1 MDFYGFY
8 TGKIFDAYKYLG
20 AHVEEKGVT
29 FRTFAPSASR
39 ITLIGEFNDWQEWE
53 MNKVSDGN
61 FWECYV
67 PQAKSGQMYKY
78 KIYDRNGNPVDHCDP
93 YGFGMEL
100 RPGSASIIRDMS
112 KYKFKDSQW
121 LQSRSDCRKK
131 PLNIYEIHFGSF
143 RKPSDKAD
151 DWYNYEEMIDILIP
165 YLVKNGYNYLE
176 IMPLNEY
183 PCDES
188 WGYQAT
194 GFFSPT
200 SRYGTADQ
208 LKAFIDACHKH
219 NIGVLMDFVPVHFAV
234 DAYGLAN
241 YDGTALYEYPNSA
254 VGVSEWGSC
263 NFMHSRGETRSFLQ
277 SCANYWISEFH
288 MDGIRMDAISRAI
301 YWQGDPARGV
311 NLNAVEFLQYMN
323 QGLKCMHPSVILAA
337 EDSTSFP
344 KVTDPVDQGGL
355 GFDYK
360 WDMGWMN
367 DTLDYFKIHPYD
379 RKFHYH
385 KLSFSMMYFY
395 NEHYLLPFSHDEVVH
410 GKATILQKMW
420 GEYDLKFQQAKTL
433 YTYMYTHPGKKL
445 NFMGN
450 EIGQFRE
457 WDEEKECDWMLLDYP
472 KHQDFHRFIKDLNQI
487 YINEPAFFNGDYNS
501 ANFRWIE
508 VEAVEERVYIYERM
522 CGEDHFIIVLN
533 MSDEQYNDFEFGY
546 DHYAV
551 LHEVLSGERK
561 EYGGYFDGS
570 KADILAELTGYK
582 WWKRK
587 FKITIPALAAIIY
600 KVEFLPEPKEI
611 PLPMLDEAS
620 IDIDRK
626 RFRTEH
632 EIRAEH
638 EN

>member
-1 MDFYGFY
+1 MSIICKENTMDFYGFY

-20 AHVEEKGVT
+20 AHTEKQGVT

-39 ITLIGEFNDWQEWE
+39 ITLIGEFNEWQEWD

-67 PQAKSGQMYKY
+67 PQAKAGQMYKY
-78 KIYDRNGNPVDHCDP
+78 RIYDRSGNAVDHCDP

-100 RPGSASIIRDMS
+100 RPNSASIIRDMN

-121 LQSRSDCRKK
+121 MQNRSDCRKK

-165 YLVKNGYNYLE
+165 YLTKNGYNYLE

-208 LKAFIDACHKH
+208 LKAFVDACHKH
-219 NIGVLMDFVPVHFAV
+219 GIGVLMDFVPVHFAV
-234 DAYGLAN
+234 DSYGLAN
-241 YDGTALYEYPNSA
+241 YDGTSLFEYPNSA

-323 QGLKCMHPSVILAA
+323 QSLKGMHPSVILAA

-367 DTLDYFKIHPYD
+367 DTLNYFRTAPEY
-379 RKFHYH
+379 RPENYH
-385 KLSFSMMYFY
+385 KLTFSMMYYYDARF
-395 NEHYLLPFSHDEVVH
+395 LLPLSHDEVVH
-410 GKATILQKMW
+410 GKATIMQKMS
-420 GEYDLKFQQAKTL
+420 GDYENKFPQARSL
-433 YTYMYTHPGKKL
+433 YMYMYAHPGKKL

-457 WDEEKECDWMLLDYP
+457 WDEKREQDWMLLDYP
-472 KHQDFHRFIKDLNQI
+472 AHDAFAHFMKDLNKL
-487 YINEPAFFNGDYNS
+487 YLEHS
-501 ANFRWIE
+501 ALWE
-508 VEAVEERVYIYERM
+508 K
-522 CGEDHFIIVLN
+522 D
-533 MSDEQYNDFEFGY
+533 
-546 DHYAV
+546 
-551 LHEVLSGERK
+551 
-561 EYGGYFDGS
+561 
-570 KADILAELTGYK
+570 
-582 WWKRK
+582 
-587 FKITIPALAAIIY
+587 
-600 KVEFLPEPKEI
+600 
-611 PLPMLDEAS
+611 
-620 IDIDRK
+620 
-626 RFRTEH
+626 
-632 EIRAEH
+632 
-638 EN
+638 

>member
-100 RPGSASIIRDMS
+100 RPSSASIIRDMS

-323 QGLKCMHPSVILAA
+323 QELKCMHPSVILAA

-620 IDIDRK
+620 LDIDRK

>member
-67 PQAKSGQMYKY
+67 PQAKAGQMYKY

-100 RPGSASIIRDMS
+100 RPSSASIIRDMS

-219 NIGVLMDFVPVHFAV
+219 TS
-234 DAYGLAN
+234 AY
-241 YDGTALYEYPNSA
+241 
-254 VGVSEWGSC
+254 
-263 NFMHSRGETRSFLQ
+263 
-277 SCANYWISEFH
+277 
-288 MDGIRMDAISRAI
+288 
-301 YWQGDPARGV
+301 
-311 NLNAVEFLQYMN
+311 
-323 QGLKCMHPSVILAA
+323 
-337 EDSTSFP
+337 
-344 KVTDPVDQGGL
+344 
-355 GFDYK
+355 
-360 WDMGWMN
+360 
-367 DTLDYFKIHPYD
+367 
-379 RKFHYH
+379 
-385 KLSFSMMYFY
+385 
-395 NEHYLLPFSHDEVVH
+395 
-410 GKATILQKMW
+410 
-420 GEYDLKFQQAKTL
+420 
-433 YTYMYTHPGKKL
+433 
-445 NFMGN
+445 
-450 EIGQFRE
+450 
-457 WDEEKECDWMLLDYP
+457 
-472 KHQDFHRFIKDLNQI
+472 
-487 YINEPAFFNGDYNS
+487 
-501 ANFRWIE
+501 
-508 VEAVEERVYIYERM
+508 
-522 CGEDHFIIVLN
+522 
-533 MSDEQYNDFEFGY
+533 
-546 DHYAV
+546 
-551 LHEVLSGERK
+551 
-561 EYGGYFDGS
+561 
-570 KADILAELTGYK
+570 
-582 WWKRK
+582 
-587 FKITIPALAAIIY
+587 
-600 KVEFLPEPKEI
+600 
-611 PLPMLDEAS
+611 
-620 IDIDRK
+620 
-626 RFRTEH
+626 
-632 EIRAEH
+632 
-638 EN
+638 